1 MRILREIVAFLLLVM
16 IVTAGHVEAAT
27 LKGVVNANEL
37 GGPPM
42 PDVEVT
48 AVAGGN
54 PTASGSLGSFT
65 LDFPN
70 KKPGEPV
77 TVIVKKPG
85 YVVVNEIQL
94 DLTLPADA
102 DAKPLIVLLCKEGNR
117 EEMARRFYRLKGLEA
132 IEAEY
137 KRRLKELEERH
148 QADAATVANLQHERA
163 QAKAALEGAAEES
176 ARAKLDQTSELYQQ
190 AVRLFLDGKVDEALQ
205 VLDKDKLRKELE
217 AAREEKEE
225 AEKRIEKVSQ
235 GYLLRGQLLV
245 AQFRFDEATEA
256 YRAAV
261 EAAPESFAANFELA
275 RFSQILNRHQ
285 EASIVYRRCLELARR
300 SGNAAETARTMN
312 NLGILE
318 AEQNRPDEARKAFD
332 EALKTYRDL
341 AQRNP
346 ETYLPRV
353 AASLDNLGR
362 LEYFQNHMDEA
373 RKAFEDSLK
382 IRRDLARRNPETY
395 LPYLAASL
403 NNLGIL
409 EAEQNRPDEARN
421 AYEDA
426 LRISWDLAWRNPETY
441 LPYLA
446 ASLNNLGILEA
457 EQNRPDEARKAYE
470 DALRISRDLARR
482 NPETYLPDVAQ
493 TMNNLGILE
502 AEQSRMDEARKAWE
516 EALEI
521 YEQFAKQDPEQ
532 FLPDVQR
539 VKGLLEGLPQQ
550 AAL

>member
-235 GYLLRGQLLV
+235 GYLLRAQLLV

-285 EASIVYRRCLELARR
+285 EASIVCRRCVGAAPESCAANVELARFSQILERHQEASVVCRRCVESAPESCAANFELAQFSRILERHQEASVLYRRCLELARK
-300 SGNAAETARTMN
+300 SGNAAETARTLN
-312 NLGILE
+312 DLGMLE
-318 AEQNRPDEARKAFD
+318 ADQNRPEEARKAYE

-341 AQRNP
+341 AQRDP
-346 ETYLPRV
+346 ETYLPGV
-353 AASLDNLGR
+353 
-362 LEYFQNHMDEA
+362 
-373 RKAFEDSLK
+373 
-382 IRRDLARRNPETY
+382 
-395 LPYLAASL
+395 
-403 NNLGIL
+403 
-409 EAEQNRPDEARN
+409 
-421 AYEDA
+421 
-426 LRISWDLAWRNPETY
+426 
-441 LPYLA
+441 A

-482 NPETYLPDVAQ
+482 NPETYLPGVAG
-493 TMNNLGILE
+493 TLNDLGLLQ
-502 AEQSRMDEARKAWE
+502 AEQNRPDEARKAWE
-516 EALEI
+516 EALKI
-521 YEQFAKQDPEQ
+521 YGELAKQDSEQ
-532 FLPDVQR
+532 FLPHVQR
-539 VKGLLEGLPQQ
+539 VKVLLEGLPK
-550 AAL
+550 